1 MIKFIFTTLLLCTS
15 ILYSKVLTINDD
27 VKLYDI
33 LLSSQIYIDKT
44 RKLTIEEI
52 IKKSKEFED
61 NDKKLLGYGY
71 SPSFDV
77 WIKFTLKNESNQ
89 TIYKLLEY
97 ANSMTTDIVFYD
109 ITNNTRTEE
118 GLFYTS
124 STRSSINPTF
134 KIMITPYRTKT
145 YYIKASSYI
154 TTLIIKL
161 NLYKNE
167 DFYADELK
175 HQAVLFLFFGAML
188 VLAIYN
194 LFIYF
199 FTKDISYLWYVL
211 YVIGISIHHTL
222 YVGIANLY
230 IVDNSAMNI
239 IVRFASLFIA
249 IPIFFLALFLKS
261 FLPNINIH
269 HQRPY
274 FNKF

>member
-109 ITNNTRTEE
+109 ITN
-118 GLFYTS
+118 
-124 STRSSINPTF
+124 
-134 KIMITPYRTKT
+134 KTK
-145 YYIKASSYI
+145 
-154 TTLIIKL
+154 
-161 NLYKNE
+161 
-167 DFYADELK
+167 
-175 HQAVLFLFFGAML
+175 QP
-188 VLAIYN
+188 AI
-194 LFIYF
+194 
-199 FTKDISYLWYVL
+199 
-211 YVIGISIHHTL
+211 
-222 YVGIANLY
+222 
-230 IVDNSAMNI
+230 
-239 IVRFASLFIA
+239 
-249 IPIFFLALFLKS
+249 
-261 FLPNINIH
+261 
-269 HQRPY
+269 
-274 FNKF
+274 